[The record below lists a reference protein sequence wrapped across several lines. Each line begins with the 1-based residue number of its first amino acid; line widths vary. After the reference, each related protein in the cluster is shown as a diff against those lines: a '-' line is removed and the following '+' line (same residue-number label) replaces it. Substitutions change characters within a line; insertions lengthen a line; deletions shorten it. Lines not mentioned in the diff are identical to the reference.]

1 MFLFTLVTM
10 RQTSCQ
16 LLFSHQLSVVVVLS
30 FSIARRHVSQILHEL
45 NLGDRDLGVQLDGD
59 VQGHLAVVRARS
71 RDVTPD
77 KIAVLDRSR
86 TIVK

>member
-16 LLFSHQLSVVVVLS
+16 LLFSRQLSVVVVLS
-30 FSIARRHVSQILHEL
+30 FSIPRRHVSQILHEL

-59 VQGHLAVVRARS
+59 VQGHLAVVSTRS

-77 KIAVLDRSR
+77 N
-86 TIVK
+86 VKDKMTM